1 MSALIQVVNGV
12 SIILTVRSKSHNKKL
27 KHRSGAK
34 SAPPLDSQPAGFF
47 VHSLRSLSHK
57 NPISLSAA

>member
-1 MSALIQVVNGV
+1 MIGSE
-12 SIILTVRSKSHNKKL
+12 TKSNMAL

-34 SAPPLDSQPAGFF
+34 SAPPLDSQTAGSF

-57 NPISLSAA
+57 KPISLSAA

>member
-1 MSALIQVVNGV
+1 MA
-12 SIILTVRSKSHNKKL
+12 L

-34 SAPPLDSQPAGFF
+34 SAPTLDSQTAVFF
-47 VHSLRSLSHK
+47 VHSLRSLPHK